1 MRQDGATSKTASDRY
16 QTAIG
21 DSAGT
26 ITTAAIETPEKRPA
40 QAPPGG
46 RPLGDAAAAPE
57 VCDEALVVVD
67 NVPLAN
73 EVSFAHDADVAS
85 ARASRRMA
93 GRGAWASSIWL

>member
-1 MRQDGATSKTASDRY
+1 MVPLLKPH

-21 DSAGT
+21 DNAGT
-26 ITTAAIETPEKRPA
+26 ITTAAIKTPEKRPA

-57 VCDEALVVVD
+57 VCDEALLLVD
-67 NVPLAN
+67 ALPLMDDVPLAN
-73 EVSFAHDADVAS
+73 EVPFAHDADVAS
-85 ARASRRMA
+85 ARASRRTA